1 MTLYEFNRLPHDEQL
16 ASAFE
21 DGTFLVTKRVG
32 ISYLCLYAL
41 ETFYVEIRYSQDLNQ
56 ITACRS
62 FRSSIALEPYL
73 EQIGLDV
80 YPMSN
85 NS

>member
-1 MTLYEFNRLPHDEQL
+1 MTLYAFNLLSLEKQL
-16 ASAFE
+16 ASAFQN
-21 DGTFLVTKRVG
+21 GTFLVTRRVG

-62 FRSSIALEPYL
+62 FQSSIALEPYL
-73 EQIGLDV
+73 EQINLDV
-80 YPMSN
+80 YPIAT